1 MTFMYEPTGVSLLHS
16 TDEPSADARFR
27 EEYAHENHRG
37 PSAIRQYSAP
47 KPDEHILERMWMRI
61 GSFRTFA

>member
-27 EEYAHENHRG
+27 EEYANEDHKQMAERELAMHHNDD
-37 PSAIRQYSAP
+37 P
-47 KPDEHILERMWMRI
+47 HILDRMWARI
-61 GSFRTFA
+61 GTFRTFA